1 LAQDFWRHSGF
12 HLLRRDASGR
22 LLVSDDFLRA
32 YYLRPEL
39 RPVAESCADEIALHQ
54 ALLDAPRMQ
63 VEAAQIEA
71 IADADARSNYRIVL
85 DFRKRLLAVPTLEAC
100 YLGLFA
106 GGNVGVP
113 PLFIDQLAQ
122 IILRNILEGAEDALE
137 LRAAELFY
145 REQKASLHEGA
156 VMLADLETIAM
167 HASGSASDA
176 TGGGLGQLIA
186 EALAPFQGAL
196 APFQG
201 VLAPFRG
208 VQAPFRGAEAPLH
221 EAQAPRQALNLDVL
235 DSGNAQ
241 LYWLRDERH
250 DFVISINH
258 GRAALAAFCRVL
270 ERWIL
275 HLAGVNVTVE
285 SVPRIEEAQWAWH
298 IGLDA
303 DSTALLNDLWRG
315 EEMEPDRLARLLALF
330 RLEFADAGEMRAD
343 IAGRPVYLALSMSE
357 DGVVRMKPQN
367 LLTNL
372 PLAQV
377 S

>member
-12 HLLRRDASGR
+12 HLLRRDAGGR
-22 LLVSDDFLRA
+22 LVVSDDFLRA

-39 RPVAESCADEIALHQ
+39 RPVEESCANEIALHR
-54 ALLDAPRMQ
+54 ALLQAPRMQ
-63 VEAAQIEA
+63 VDAAQIEA
-71 IADADARSNYRIVL
+71 MADADVRANYRVVL
-85 DFRKRLLAVPTLEAC
+85 DFRARLLAAPTLEGC

-106 GGNVGVP
+106 GGNVDVP

-122 IILRNILEGAEDALE
+122 IILRNILEGADDALE

-145 REQKASLHEGA
+145 REQKASLQEGA

-167 HASGSASDA
+167 RASGSAGDA
-176 TGGGLGQLIA
+176 ASGGLGRLIA
-186 EALAPFQGAL
+186 EA
-196 APFQG
+196 
-201 VLAPFRG
+201 
-208 VQAPFRGAEAPLH
+208 QAPP
-221 EAQAPRQALNLDVL
+221 PALELDVL

-241 LYWLRDERH
+241 LYWQRDERH
-250 DFVISINH
+250 DFVISMNH

-275 HLAGVNVTVE
+275 HLSGVMVTVT
-285 SVPRIEEAQWAWH
+285 SVPRIEDARWAWH

-303 DSTALLNDLWRG
+303 DSTSLLNDLWRG
-315 EEMEPDRLARLLALF
+315 EKGEPDRLARLLALF
-330 RLEFADAGEMRAD
+330 RLDFADAGEMRAD
-343 IAGRPVYLALSMSE
+343 IAGKPVYLALSMGE

-372 PLAQV
+372 PLAEA

>member
-12 HLLRRDASGR
+12 HLLGRDALGR

-39 RPVAESCADEIALHQ
+39 RPVEASCANEIALHR
-54 ALLDAPRMQ
+54 ALLEAPRMP
-63 VEAAQIEA
+63 VPDERIEA
-71 IADADARSNYRIVL
+71 IADADARSNYRVLL
-85 DFRKRLLAVPTLEAC
+85 DFRERLLAAPTLEAC

-106 GGNVGVP
+106 DGNVAVA

-122 IILRNILEGAEDALE
+122 IILRNLLEGTDDALE

-145 REQKASLHEGA
+145 REQKASLREGA
-156 VMLADLETIAM
+156 IMLADLETIEM
-167 HASGSASDA
+167 HASSSASGA
-176 TGGGLGQLIA
+176 TGTGLDQLI
-186 EALAPFQGAL
+186 
-196 APFQG
+196 
-201 VLAPFRG
+201 V
-208 VQAPFRGAEAPLH
+208 
-221 EAQAPRQALNLDVL
+221 EAQAPLQSVDLDVL
-235 DSGNAQ
+235 DSGNAP

-275 HLAGVNVTVE
+275 HLVGVNVTVT
-285 SVPRIEEAQWAWH
+285 SVPRIAEARWAWH

-303 DSTALLNDLWRG
+303 QSTVLLNSLWRG
-315 EEMEPDRLARLLALF
+315 EEAEPESLERLLALF
-330 RLEFADAGEMRAD
+330 RLDFADPGDMRAD
-343 IAGRPVYLALSMSE
+343 IAGRPVFLALSMSE

-372 PLAQV
+372 PLRRA
-377 S
+377 SS

>member
-1 LAQDFWRHSGF
+1 
-12 HLLRRDASGR
+12 
-22 LLVSDDFLRA
+22 
-32 YYLRPEL
+32 
-39 RPVAESCADEIALHQ
+39 
-54 ALLDAPRMQ
+54 MQ

-71 IADADARSNYRIVL
+71 MADADTRSNYRIVL
-85 DFRKRLLAVPTLEAC
+85 DFRARLLAAPTLEAC

-122 IILRNILEGAEDALE
+122 IILRNILEDADNALE

-145 REQKASLHEGA
+145 REQKASLQQGA

-167 HASGSASDA
+167 HASGSAGDPTS
-176 TGGGLGQLIA
+176 GGLGQLIA
-186 EALAPFQGAL
+186 EA
-196 APFQG
+196 
-201 VLAPFRG
+201 
-208 VQAPFRGAEAPLH
+208 QAPFH
-221 EAQAPRQALNLDVL
+221 EAQAPFETVDIDVL
-235 DSGNAQ
+235 DSGNVE

-250 DFVISINH
+250 DFVISMNH
-258 GRAALAAFCRVL
+258 GCAAAAAFCGVL

-275 HLAGVNVTVE
+275 HLCGVKVTVK
-285 SVPRIEEAQWAWH
+285 SVPRIEEPQWAWH

-303 DSTALLNDLWRG
+303 QSTALLNDLWRG
-315 EEMEPDRLARLLALF
+315 EEVEPDRLARLLALF
-330 RLEFADAGEMRAD
+330 RLDFADAGEMRAD
-343 IAGRPVYLALSMSE
+343 IAGRPVYLALCMSE

-372 PLAQV
+372 PLAQA

>member
-12 HLLRRDASGR
+12 HLLRRNASGR

-39 RPVAESCADEIALHQ
+39 RPVAESCANEIALHQ
-54 ALLDAPRMQ
+54 ALMDAPQMQ
-63 VEAAQIEA
+63 VEPAQIEA

-85 DFRKRLLAVPTLEAC
+85 DFRARLLAVPSLEAC

-113 PLFIDQLAQ
+113 PLFIDQLTQ
-122 IILRNILEGAEDALE
+122 IILRNILEGAVDTIE

-145 REQKASLHEGA
+145 REQKASLQEGI

-167 HASGSASDA
+167 HASGGASGV
-176 TGGGLGQLIA
+176 TSGGLGQLIA
-186 EALAPFQGAL
+186 EA
-196 APFQG
+196 
-201 VLAPFRG
+201 
-208 VQAPFRGAEAPLH
+208 QAPFHG
-221 EAQAPRQALNLDVL
+221 AQAPPQALGLDVL
-235 DSGNAQ
+235 DSNNAQ

-250 DFVISINH
+250 DFVIGMNH
-258 GRAALAAFCRVL
+258 GRTALAAFCRVL

-275 HLAGVNVTVE
+275 HLAGVKVNVN

-303 DSTALLNDLWRG
+303 QSTALLNDLWRG
-315 EEMEPDRLARLLALF
+315 EELEPDRLARLLALF
-330 RLEFADAGEMRAD
+330 RLDFADAGEMRAD

-357 DGVVRMKPQN
+357 EGVVRMKPQN

-372 PLAQV
+372 PLAQA

>member
-1 LAQDFWRHSGF
+1 MAQDFWRHSGF
-12 HLLRRDASGR
+12 HLLSREASGR

-39 RPVAESCADEIALHQ
+39 RPVEESCANEVALHR
-54 ALLDAPRMQ
+54 ALLELPRMQ

-71 IADADARSNYRIVL
+71 IADTDVRSNYRILL
-85 DFRKRLLAVPTLEAC
+85 DFRARLLAAPTLEAC

-106 GGNVGVP
+106 GGDIRVP

-122 IILRNILEGAEDALE
+122 IILRNILEGADDALE

-145 REQKASLHEGA
+145 REQKASLQAGA
-156 VMLADLETIAM
+156 VMLADLETVEM
-167 HASGSASDA
+167 HAAGS
-176 TGGGLGQLIA
+176 TGGATSAGLEQLI
-186 EALAPFQGAL
+186 
-196 APFQG
+196 
-201 VLAPFRG
+201 V
-208 VQAPFRGAEAPLH
+208 
-221 EAQAPRQALNLDVL
+221 EAQAPLQTVEFDVL

-241 LYWLRDERH
+241 LYRSRDERH

-258 GRAALAAFCRVL
+258 GRAALAALCRVL
-270 ERWIL
+270 ERWIM
-275 HLAGVNVTVE
+275 HLSGVSVSVS
-285 SVPRIEEAQWAWH
+285 SVPRIEEARWAWH

-303 DSTALLNDLWRG
+303 QSTALLNDLWRR
-315 EEMEPDRLARLLALF
+315 EEPGPDRLERLLALF
-330 RLEFADAGEMRAD
+330 RLDFSEAGEMRAD
-343 IAGRPVYLALSMSE
+343 IAGRPVYLALSMDE

-372 PLAQV
+372 PLARA

>member
-1 LAQDFWRHSGF
+1 VTQDFWRHSGF
-12 HLLRRDASGR
+12 HLLRRNASGR
-22 LLVSDDFLRA
+22 LVVGDDFLRA
-32 YYLRPEL
+32 YYLRPEV
-39 RPVAESCADEIALHQ
+39 RPVAESCANEIALHE
-54 ALLDAPRMQ
+54 ALMADPRMP
-63 VEAAQIEA
+63 VEAARIEA

-85 DFRKRLLAVPTLEAC
+85 DFRMRLLAAPTLEAC
-100 YLGLFA
+100 YVGLFA

-113 PLFIDQLAQ
+113 PLFVDQLAQ
-122 IILRNILEGAEDALE
+122 IILRSILEGADDALE

-145 REQKASLHEGA
+145 REQKASLQEGA

-167 HASGSASDA
+167 HAPAGDAS
-176 TGGGLGQLIA
+176 GGGLGQLIT
-186 EALAPFQGAL
+186 
-196 APFQG
+196 
-201 VLAPFRG
+201 
-208 VQAPFRGAEAPLH
+208 
-221 EAQAPRQALNLDVL
+221 EAQAPLQALELDVL

-275 HLAGVNVTVE
+275 HLSGVKVTVT
-285 SVPRIEEAQWAWH
+285 SVPRIEDARWAWH

-315 EEMEPDRLARLLALF
+315 EEVQPDRLARLLALF
-330 RLEFADAGEMRAD
+330 RLDFADAVEMRAD

-357 DGVVRMKPQN
+357 DAVVCMKPQN

-372 PLAQV
+372 PLAQP

>member
-22 LLVSDDFLRA
+22 LVVTDDFLRA
-32 YYLRPEL
+32 YYLRPEV
-39 RPVAESCADEIALHQ
+39 RPAEESCANEIALHR
-54 ALLDAPRMQ
+54 ALLEAPRMQ

-71 IADADARSNYRIVL
+71 MADADARSNYRILL
-85 DFRKRLLAVPTLEAC
+85 DFRTRLLAASTLEAC

-106 GGNVGVP
+106 GGNVSVP

-122 IILRNILEGAEDALE
+122 IILRNVLEGADDALE

-145 REQKASLHEGA
+145 REQKASLQEGA
-156 VMLADLETIAM
+156 VMLADLETVEM
-167 HASGSASDA
+167 HAPGSASEA
-176 TGGGLGQLIA
+176 TGGGLEQLI
-186 EALAPFQGAL
+186 
-196 APFQG
+196 
-201 VLAPFRG
+201 VD
-208 VQAPFRGAEAPLH
+208 
-221 EAQAPRQALNLDVL
+221 AQAPLQTVNLDVL

-258 GRAALAAFCRVL
+258 GRAALIAFCRVL

-275 HLAGVNVTVE
+275 HLSGVSVTVK
-285 SVPRIEEAQWAWH
+285 SVPRVEEARWAWH

-303 DSTALLNDLWRG
+303 QSTALLNDLWRG
-315 EEMEPDRLARLLALF
+315 EEVESDRLARLLALF
-330 RLEFADAGEMRAD
+330 RLDFADAGDMRAD
-343 IAGRPVYLALSMSE
+343 IAGRPVYLALSMDE
-357 DGVVRMKPQN
+357 GGVVRMKPQN
-367 LLTNL
+367 LFTNL
-372 PLAQV
+372 PLAQA

>member
-22 LLVSDDFLRA
+22 LVVSDDFLRA
-32 YYLRPEL
+32 YYLRPEV
-39 RPVAESCADEIALHQ
+39 RPVEESCANEIALHE
-54 ALLDAPRMQ
+54 ALMDAPRMQ

-71 IADADARSNYRIVL
+71 IADADARSNYRIAL
-85 DFRKRLLAVPTLEAC
+85 DFRTRLLAVPTLEAC
-100 YLGLFA
+100 YLDLFA

-122 IILRNILEGAEDALE
+122 IILRNLLEGADDALE

-145 REQKASLHEGA
+145 REQKTSLQEGA

-167 HASGSASDA
+167 HAAGSANDA
-176 TGGGLGQLIA
+176 TSGGLGQLIA
-186 EALAPFQGAL
+186 EA
-196 APFQG
+196 
-201 VLAPFRG
+201 
-208 VQAPFRGAEAPLH
+208 QAPL
-221 EAQAPRQALNLDVL
+221 QARDLDVL

-250 DFVISINH
+250 DFVISMNH

-270 ERWIL
+270 ERWIS
-275 HLAGVNVTVE
+275 HLSGVKVTVK

-303 DSTALLNDLWRG
+303 NSTALLNDLWRG
-315 EEMEPDRLARLLALF
+315 EEPEPDRLARLLALF
-330 RLEFADAGEMRAD
+330 RLDFADAGEMRAD

-372 PLAQV
+372 PLAQA